1 MLAVRLEIRGT
12 GLKFI
17 WRVYILNLMYGD
29 GVSGKVKTSIVV
41 DRDLWEKFKAKVGVE
56 RGLRKLSEAVEDVK
70 SHLSLYFNI
79 LNLRY

>member
-1 MLAVRLEIRGT
+1 
-12 GLKFI
+12 
-17 WRVYILNLMYGD
+17 
-29 GVSGKVKTSIVV
+29 VSGKVKTSIVV